1 MGRTSDYVIKRSI
14 ILVATTVFVASI
26 WYLSFVPEL
35 EKIPSNFHL
44 YMEQEGKDQIAAS
57 TSGDLSAPFKLRESL
72 IQKTISSDGNYIEI
86 SSVISGKNEFTE
98 QEIFHSDEN
107 YKINVYDFT
116 YKNSPEKQFWFKPG
130 VKQQDYQ
137 FYHPLVFANTP
148 LTYQRTEQVEGLD
161 TYVFRATTAK
171 NDISDSFPQF
181 HGITI
186 LSDTTSDFWIEPITG
201 DLVRF
206 EKNWED
212 YTIGA
217 DQQRTI
223 LQKGG
228 KHTTDYS
235 IFILSQAAKTKI
247 ENINLYTKVIP
258 ALLISLT
265 IGINIIV
272 ALRGKIRQINDRL
285 RKSEKLAIVGT
296 FAARL
301 AHDLR
306 NPLTVM
312 KSQVELMAMQ
322 ENHDDKIN
330 QRVSRLTTAV
340 DRMNRQI
347 DEIVDFVK
355 DKPLR
360 IETFSSVKLIESAL
374 QNTLIPSEIKVIQ
387 PESEFEIHGDFTQLE
402 TVLSNMITN
411 AVQAIE
417 GDGTITLSIKEQDN
431 TTLLSIQDSGPGI
444 PKKDIEKIFEPL
456 YTTKQNGT
464 GLGLS
469 SCQTIMKNHGG
480 KITVQNNP
488 TTFTLYIPKNHPDI
502 TIKNI

>member
-1 MGRTSDYVIKRSI
+1 MERAADYAVKKSV
-14 ILVATTVFVASI
+14 ILVATAVFVASL
-26 WYLSFVPEL
+26 WYLAFVPEL

-44 YMEQEGKDQIAAS
+44 YMEQEGTDQIAAS
-57 TSGDLSAPFKLRESL
+57 TSGDLSEPFKLRESL
-72 IQKTISSDGNYIEI
+72 IQKTTNVSGNYITI

-98 QEIFHSDEN
+98 QEIFHSEEN
-107 YKINVYDFT
+107 YNINVYDFT
-116 YKNSPEKQFWFKPG
+116 YKDSPEKQFWFKPG

-148 LTYQRTEQVEGLD
+148 LTYQRSEQVEGLN
-161 TYVFRATTAK
+161 TYVFRATTSQ
-171 NDISDSFPQF
+171 NNISGSFPQF
-181 HGITI
+181 SGITI
-186 LSDTTSDFWIEPITG
+186 LSDTVSYFWIEPITG
-201 DLVRF
+201 DLVKF

-212 YTIGA
+212 YTTTPDGQKI
-217 DQQRTI
+217 T

-247 ENINLYTKVIP
+247 ENIDLYTKVVP

-265 IGINIIV
+265 IGINIII
-272 ALRGKIRQINDRL
+272 ALRGKMSQLNDKL
-285 RKSEKLAIVGT
+285 RKSEKLAVVGT

-312 KSQVELMAMQ
+312 KSQVELMAIQ
-322 ENHDDKIN
+322 ESENEQTA
-330 QRVSRLTTAV
+330 QRVTRLTNAV

-355 DKPLR
+355 DKPLK
-360 IETFSSVKLIESAL
+360 IEKFSSTKLIDSAL
-374 QNTLIPSEIKVIQ
+374 QNTLIPGKVKVTQ
-387 PESEFEIHGDFTQLE
+387 PESDIPIDGDFTQLE
-402 TVLSNMITN
+402 TVLSNIITN

-417 GDGTITLSIKEQDN
+417 GNGTITLSLKEDDDD
-431 TTLLSIQDSGPGI
+431 TLLSISDSGPGI
-444 PKKDIEKIFEPL
+444 PKKDMEKIFDAL

-480 KITVQNNP
+480 KITVHNNP
-488 TTFTLYIPKNHPDI
+488 TTFTLHIPKNHPNI